1 MTTFFLSH
9 LSLWISTFL
18 YAKLFPVYFPK
29 LSHHITL
36 IIPIFSLFG
45 KKIHNFLWQIEHKEW
60 KYKYHSFGNGYN
72 SLIFRRKFYE
82 SMSFWFWKYVFYSSR
97 IFRRARRQFVVG
109 FNEVIL
115 PYHHN
120 RMYSLCIP
128 IQWKYT
134 ISNLNIHLCKFLG
147 VSLLLFH
154 IPIGKCLHLAK
165 KVHTTSGCHK
175 YEVCH
180 I

>member
-1 MTTFFLSH
+1 M
-9 LSLWISTFL
+9 
-18 YAKLFPVYFPK
+18 YFPK

-72 SLIFRRKFYE
+72 SLIFWRKFYE
-82 SMSFWFWKYVFYSSR
+82 SMSFWSWKYVLYSSR

-120 RMYSLCIP
+120 RMYNLCIP

-134 ISNLNIHLCKFLG
+134 ISNLAPLGDDGKGNLGLVDVGHLLQRLRLETAEATGETDITNSPCSNSINQTSSPPDKEQIINLG
-147 VSLLLFH
+147 KHLF
-154 IPIGKCLHLAK
+154 
-165 KVHTTSGCHK
+165 
-175 YEVCH
+175 
-180 I
+180 